1 MKPSTGLRNHV
12 LATGSIKAAFD
23 GVSEIR
29 IFAGPVP
36 ADADAA
42 TTGATLLVTIK
53 KDGTDGI
60 SFAASPAGGVL
71 AKNPSETWLGA
82 IIASGTP
89 VFFRH
94 VVTGDTDGES
104 TTALRYQGSVGV
116 VGAEINLTSAA
127 LVSGESQALNFYQF
141 TWPAA

>member
-12 LATGSIKAAFD
+12 LASGSVKAAFD

-29 IFAGPVP
+29 IYAGAIP

-42 TTGATLLVTIK
+42 TTGATLLVTLK

-71 AKNPSETWLGA
+71 AKNPSETWTGLIA
-82 IIASGTP
+82 ASGAP
-89 VFFRH
+89 AFFRH
-94 VVTGDTDGES
+94 VITGDADGES
-104 TTALRYQGSVGV
+104 TAALRYQGSVGV

-127 LVSGESQALNFYQF
+127 LVSGESQALAYYQF
-141 TWPAA
+141 TWPAG

>member
-12 LATGSIKAAFD
+12 LATGTIKSAFD

-29 IFAGPVP
+29 IYSGTVP
-36 ADADAA
+36 ADSDAA

-71 AKNPSETWLGA
+71 AKNPSEIWNGA
-82 IIASGTP
+82 VAASGTP
-89 VFFRH
+89 AFFRH
-94 VVTGDTDGES
+94 VVTGDTDGDS
-104 TTALRYQGSVGV
+104 TAALRYQGSVGV
-116 VGAEINLTSAA
+116 VGAEINLTSAS
-127 LVSGESQALNFYQF
+127 LVLGENAALNYYQF
-141 TWPAA
+141 AWPAA